1 MLAPLA
7 RRGGQVT
14 RTPTLAGGV
23 RVAALRG
30 RNRNAL
36 EKRNDG
42 TGQGN
47 EARATSQ
54 DTRAEEGSYAV
65 CRSTVEAVLAKLGQG
80 TPLKELLR
88 WWDRASEEERGA
100 FLKEITTQTRRPRLL
115 KESPSQAGDHDALPA
130 KDHLR

>member
-1 MLAPLA
+1 MTAQDKGTKQEQHRKIPEQKKAAMLF
-7 RRGGQVT
+7 
-14 RTPTLAGGV
+14 
-23 RVAALRG
+23 AAQT
-30 RNRNAL
+30 A
-36 EKRNDG
+36 
-42 TGQGN
+42 
-47 EARATSQ
+47 
-54 DTRAEEGSYAV
+54 
-65 CRSTVEAVLAKLGQG
+65 EAVLAKLGQG